1 MSAHPA
7 AAGCHIDVTAS
18 HSLTGSAPTARIGES
33 PPTQARQY
41 FQNARVRTVAAMT
54 LLLAFWVAAY
64 LAAVVAIVPQL
75 DIDDP
80 RNSAGMWVGRA
91 ATVVAVVLWFASGPV
106 SYVVGRRRL
115 FLAAPLL
122 FAAVAAVIVAMG

>member
-1 MSAHPA
+1 MA
-7 AAGCHIDVTAS
+7 
-18 HSLTGSAPTARIGES
+18 LR
-33 PPTQARQY
+33 
-41 FQNARVRTVAAMT
+41 
-54 LLLAFWVAAY
+54 LAFWFAAY

-80 RNSAGMWVGRA
+80 RNSAGMWVARA
-91 ATVVAVVLWFASGPV
+91 ATVVAVVLWLTSGPV

>member
-1 MSAHPA
+1 
-7 AAGCHIDVTAS
+7 
-18 HSLTGSAPTARIGES
+18 
-33 PPTQARQY
+33 
-41 FQNARVRTVAAMT
+41 MT
-54 LLLAFWVAAY
+54 LLLAFWFAAY

-91 ATVVAVVLWFASGPV
+91 ATVVAVVLWLTSGPV